1 MNQAPQEIEKLKQ
14 EMTACFDVFK
24 ILEGFNYRFSKDDLD
39 RKWIIFG
46 GVKDTYELIAK
57 RQKELEKDGVVF

>member
-24 ILEGFNYRFSKDDLD
+24 ILEGFNFRFSKDDLD

-57 RQKELEKDGVVF
+57 R